1 MFSTMHLFTSCP
13 LFHSLFFFAHTR
25 VYFFFFSFLL
35 VRKWEDII
43 VSFFLEFSRR
53 FQVVFIITSIPF
65 MLNLGLFQWFQKHRF
80 YLKKEKVILQP
91 NTSQILQTCTQIIDY
106 ENKIYL
112 IYFISIIFIVK
123 PLENVFSTNHWIFFF
138 LFCIVLPKKGIYNE
152 HTSTSFV
159 IDCANNIITAA
170 SF

>member
-1 MFSTMHLFTSCP
+1 MHLFTSRP
-13 LFHSLFFFAHTR
+13 LFHSLFFFFAHTR

-43 VSFFLEFSRR
+43 VSFFLEFSKR

-65 MLNLGLFQWFQKHRF
+65 MLKLGLFQCFQKHRF

-138 LFCIVLPKKGIYNE
+138 YFVLFYQRREYIMNTHLP
-152 HTSTSFV
+152 HLL
-159 IDCANNIITAA
+159 
-170 SF
+170 

>member
-1 MFSTMHLFTSCP
+1 
-13 LFHSLFFFAHTR
+13 
-25 VYFFFFSFLL
+25 
-35 VRKWEDII
+35 
-43 VSFFLEFSRR
+43 
-53 FQVVFIITSIPF
+53 
-65 MLNLGLFQWFQKHRF
+65 MLKLGLFQCFQKHRF

-123 PLENVFSTNHWIFFF
+123 PLENVLFFQQITGFFF